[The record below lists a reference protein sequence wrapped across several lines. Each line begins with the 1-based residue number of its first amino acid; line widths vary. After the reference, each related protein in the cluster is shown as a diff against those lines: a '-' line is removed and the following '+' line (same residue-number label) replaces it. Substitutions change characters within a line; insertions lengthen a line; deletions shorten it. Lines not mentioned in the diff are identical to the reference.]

1 MNFDFA
7 DILLEVID
15 AGASDLHLTVGAPPM
30 VREKGRLRPLDYPK
44 LTSQDTREIV
54 YSILNNDQRKRL
66 ENEWQIDLSYSVPGC
81 GLFRGNAYLQPAAIG
96 AGMTTTP

>member
-30 VREKGRLRPLDYPK
+30 VRQRGRLSPLDYPK
-44 LTSQDTREIV
+44 LTTQFLWR
-54 YSILNNDQRKRL
+54 
-66 ENEWQIDLSYSVPGC
+66 
-81 GLFRGNAYLQPAAIG
+81 
-96 AGMTTTP
+96 